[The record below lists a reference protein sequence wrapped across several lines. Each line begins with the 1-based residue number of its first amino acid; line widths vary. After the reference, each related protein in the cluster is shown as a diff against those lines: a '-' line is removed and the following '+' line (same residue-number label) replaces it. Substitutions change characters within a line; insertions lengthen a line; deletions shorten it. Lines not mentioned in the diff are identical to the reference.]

1 MNSGPPRRGIL
12 PVKTNGTVLLHLDFL
27 LAGIVM
33 TFLGPMLPSLSAR
46 WSLNDT
52 QSGSLIFAEFFSSLF
67 GMLLSSLSVQRLGY
81 RKTLIIGLALM
92 PLGVAFLAWGPW
104 LWGIACI
111 CVFGVGYGITTPAGN
126 LRTAEINPGRSASAL
141 SVINAVWGVGAMS
154 SPFLVDIALRAHQ
167 PRLFLF
173 GTAGLLVLL
182 LLALLLS
189 RFVPDT
195 HVEQVESGD
204 TVQSI
209 WQIRILPV
217 ICALFFVY
225 VGTETC
231 FGNWVAMYA
240 RRMAP
245 DDHSFAVRMP
255 AFFWGALLAGR
266 ALAPLALKFRRETSV
281 AKIGLLFALLGGGAL
296 VAARGTTLIAIGSL
310 FAGIGLASIYP
321 ISVSLLASWFGRA
334 SRRVSG
340 AVFGSGNVGGAL
352 MPLMVGA
359 VSTLSGGLRIGF
371 FVPLM
376 GVVFMLGFYAL
387 EQTKIKTFTTEDP
400 GLQRGRLT
408 EENLR

>member
-1 MNSGPPRRGIL
+1 M
-12 PVKTNGTVLLHLDFL
+12 LLHLDFL

-81 RKTLIIGLALM
+81 RKTLIIGLILM
-92 PLGVAFLAWGPW
+92 PLGVALLAFGPW

-154 SPFLVDIALRAHQ
+154 SPFLVDFALQAHQ
-167 PRLFLF
+167 PRLFFF
-173 GTAGLLVLL
+173 GTSALLAILLLCLVLT
-182 LLALLLS
+182 

-195 HVEQVESGD
+195 HAEGVEDGE
-204 TVQSI
+204 TAESI

-217 ICALFFVY
+217 ICVLFFAY

-245 DDHSFAVRMP
+245 ANHSFATRMP

-266 ALAPLALKFRRETSV
+266 ALAPLALKFRRETSL
-281 AKIGLLFALLGGGAL
+281 AMTGLFLALLGGIAL
-296 VAARGTTLIAIGSL
+296 VSARGSTLIAIASL
-310 FAGIGLASIYP
+310 LVGVGLASIYP
-321 ISVSLLASWFGRA
+321 ISVSLLATWFGKA

-340 AVFGSGNVGGAL
+340 VVFGSGNIGGAL

-359 VSTLSGGLRIGF
+359 VSTATGKLRFGF
-371 FVPLM
+371 FVPLG
-376 GVVFMLGFYAL
+376 GVIFMLAFYAFQ
-387 EQTKIKTFTTEDP
+387 QTKIKTFTAEDTE
-400 GLQRGRLT
+400 LHRGRLS

>member
-12 PVKTNGTVLLHLDFL
+12 PVKTTGTVLLHLDFL

-195 HVEQVESGD
+195 HVEQVESRD

-400 GLQRGRLT
+400 GRQRGRLT

>member
-1 MNSGPPRRGIL
+1 
-12 PVKTNGTVLLHLDFL
+12 
-27 LAGIVM
+27 
-33 TFLGPMLPSLSAR
+33 
-46 WSLNDT
+46 
-52 QSGSLIFAEFFSSLF
+52 
-67 GMLLSSLSVQRLGY
+67 
-81 RKTLIIGLALM
+81 
-92 PLGVAFLAWGPW
+92 
-104 LWGIACI
+104 
-111 CVFGVGYGITTPAGN
+111 
-126 LRTAEINPGRSASAL
+126 
-141 SVINAVWGVGAMS
+141 
-154 SPFLVDIALRAHQ
+154 
-167 PRLFLF
+167 
-173 GTAGLLVLL
+173 
-182 LLALLLS
+182 
-189 RFVPDT
+189 
-195 HVEQVESGD
+195 
-204 TVQSI
+204 
-209 WQIRILPV
+209 
-217 ICALFFVY
+217 
-225 VGTETC
+225 
-231 FGNWVAMYA
+231 
-240 RRMAP
+240 
-245 DDHSFAVRMP
+245 
-255 AFFWGALLAGR
+255 
-266 ALAPLALKFRRETSV
+266 V

>member
-173 GTAGLLVLL
+173 GTAGFLVLL

-189 RFVPDT
+189 RFDPDT
-195 HVEQVESGD
+195 HVEQVESRD